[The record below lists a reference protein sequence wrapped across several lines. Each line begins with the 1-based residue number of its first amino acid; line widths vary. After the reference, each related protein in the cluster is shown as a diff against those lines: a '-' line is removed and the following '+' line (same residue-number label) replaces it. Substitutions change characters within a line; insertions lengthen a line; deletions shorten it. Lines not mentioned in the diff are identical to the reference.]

1 MHHHQ
6 VVLPA
11 LHQRTSI
18 LPRCC
23 HQFPDSLACE
33 CTGEGRHPE
42 RWGPC
47 RRTHSWGRR
56 GPAGSTHPHPTLPRS
71 PTSLLCPGLPCST
84 CSKGVPRPVAP
95 HTHTHTLPARE
106 MPPNSPWQHS
116 PHFLSTRWGLQLSRQ
131 VLLTSSQEFTQ
142 PSAAHHTHSSKEGE
156 KKCEF
161 TAKRGVHKF
170 PSDYQ
175 MRVIYGQGKMR
186 QAREELRG
194 GCEEAPP
201 G

>member
-33 CTGEGRHPE
+33 CAGEGRHPE

-56 GPAGSTHPHPTLPRS
+56 GPAGSTHLHPTLPRS

-84 CSKGVPRPVAP
+84 CSRGVPRPVAP
-95 HTHTHTLPARE
+95 HPHTHTACQRNATKQPLATFPPFFIYTLGSSIISTGSADVIPGIHPAQC
-106 MPPNSPWQHS
+106 SPSHS
-116 PHFLSTRWGLQLSRQ
+116 QLKRRRKEVRIHSQKR
-131 VLLTSSQEFTQ
+131 SS
-142 PSAAHHTHSSKEGE
+142 
-156 KKCEF
+156 
-161 TAKRGVHKF
+161 
-170 PSDYQ
+170 
-175 MRVIYGQGKMR
+175 
-186 QAREELRG
+186 
-194 GCEEAPP
+194 
-201 G
+201 